1 VAIKLIAPFNKKLKL
16 FVVGRKGVFKKLKA
30 SIHPNDKTIWMH
42 VSSLGEYEQGLP
54 ILEYLQQHHKSYK
67 IVLTFFSPSGY
78 EVKKNTSVAHV
89 VTYLP
94 LDTKSNAKKF
104 IALVKPT
111 IAVFVKYEIWP
122 NYLHYLKNNE
132 VPTFLVSA
140 IFNEKQIY
148 FKSFGS
154 FMRNALDSFSHFFVQ
169 NPKSKELLET
179 IGFDKTTISGDTRF
193 DRVEKILRNNNSV
206 EFIRRFKG
214 ASVCVVAGST
224 WPEDEAVLVDYINTS
239 NQKTKWV
246 IAPHN
251 IKSKDIERLRSSI
264 LKKSIV
270 YSERAN
276 HNIQDADVF
285 IVDTIGLLTKIYSYA
300 DIAYVGGGFATGLHN
315 TLEPA
320 VFGVPIV
327 IGPQYHG
334 FKEAE
339 DLVELGG
346 LLTITNSREFND
358 IIQELVNQSAKRKTV
373 GEINATYITNNLG
386 ATQTITEHLQP
397 FL

>member
-1 VAIKLIAPFNKKLKL
+1 
-16 FVVGRKGVFKKLKA
+16 VVGRKGVFKKLKA

-78 EVKKNTSVAHV
+78 EVKKNTSVADV

-148 FKSFGS
+148 FKNFGS

-206 EFIRRFKG
+206 EFIRRLH
-214 ASVCVVAGST
+214 
-224 WPEDEAVLVDYINTS
+224 PIIS
-239 NQKTKWV
+239 NQ
-246 IAPHN
+246 N
-251 IKSKDIERLRSSI
+251 I
-264 LKKSIV
+264 LKG
-270 YSERAN
+270 Y
-276 HNIQDADVF
+276 
-285 IVDTIGLLTKIYSYA
+285 
-300 DIAYVGGGFATGLHN
+300 
-315 TLEPA
+315 
-320 VFGVPIV
+320 GV
-327 IGPQYHG
+327 
-334 FKEAE
+334 
-339 DLVELGG
+339 L
-346 LLTITNSREFND
+346 S
-358 IIQELVNQSAKRKTV
+358 
-373 GEINATYITNNLG
+373 
-386 ATQTITEHLQP
+386 
-397 FL
+397 